1 MAALTETTS
10 NVTEFSGKI
19 RACVMEIDPST
30 STGGSVTVDEMS
42 VVLAAFTTVKPSAT
56 VRGADVASINDTAA
70 VHASVNGTTT
80 NQIDLQLVE
89 GDGTINTENPQD
101 FYLLAIGY

>member
-19 RACVMEIDPST
+19 RAFVAEIDPGT
-30 STGGSVTVDEMS
+30 STAGSVTIDEMS
-42 VVLAAFTTVKPSAT
+42 VVLAAFTCVKPT
-56 VRGADVASINDTAA
+56 TTQIASDTILACTQA
-70 VHASVNGTTT
+70 VHAVVNATTT
-80 NQIDLQLVE
+80 NQIDLQLTE
-89 GDGTINTENPQD
+89 GDGTVNTTNAAD

>member
-19 RACVMEIDPST
+19 RACVVEVDPGT
-30 STGGSVTVDEMS
+30 STAGSVTIDEMS
-42 VVLAAFTTVKPSAT
+42 VVLAAFTTVAHSSTQIDAAQGVDT
-56 VRGADVASINDTAA
+56 QVIGAR
-70 VHASVNGTTT
+70 VNATTT
-80 NQIDLQLVE
+80 NQIDLRLFE
-89 GDGTINTENPQD
+89 GDGTINTQNQAD

>member
-1 MAALTETTS
+1 MAALTETTA

-19 RACVMEIDPST
+19 RACVVEVDPST
-30 STGGSVTVDEMS
+30 STAGSVTIDEMS
-42 VVLAAFTTVKPSAT
+42 VVLAVFTTVKPTPTAI
-56 VRGADVASINDTAA
+56 ADAAMIIDTAA
-70 VHASVNGTTT
+70 VHASVNSTTT

>member
-19 RACVMEIDPST
+19 RACVVEVDPST
-30 STGGSVTVDEMS
+30 STAGSVTVDEMT
-42 VVLAAFTTVKPSAT
+42 VVLAAFTCPKFTTTTLTLNTAKDSVG
-56 VRGADVASINDTAA
+56 VLAA
-70 VHASVNGTTT
+70 VNATTT
-80 NQIDLQLVE
+80 NQIDLQIVE
-89 GDGTINTENPQD
+89 GDGTVNTQNAQD

>member
-19 RACVMEIDPST
+19 RACVVEVDPST
-30 STGGSVTVDEMS
+30 STAGSVTVDEMS
-42 VVLAAFTTVKPSAT
+42 VVLAAFATRKPTTTEITGAT
-56 VRGADVASINDTAA
+56 AKDSITIGAM
-70 VHASVNGTTT
+70 VNATTT
-80 NQIDLQLVE
+80 NQIDLQLFE
-89 GDGTINTENPQD
+89 GDGTVCTQNPGD

>member
-19 RACVMEIDPST
+19 RAFVAEIDPST
-30 STGGSVTVDEMS
+30 STAGSVTVDEMS
-42 VVLAAFTTVKPSAT
+42 VVLAAFATVKYIGNST
-56 VRGADVASINDTAA
+56 VVDTKA
-70 VHASVNGTTT
+70 VHCTVNATTT
-80 NQIDLQLVE
+80 NQIDIQLVE
-89 GDGTINTENPQD
+89 GNGTVNTQNPAD